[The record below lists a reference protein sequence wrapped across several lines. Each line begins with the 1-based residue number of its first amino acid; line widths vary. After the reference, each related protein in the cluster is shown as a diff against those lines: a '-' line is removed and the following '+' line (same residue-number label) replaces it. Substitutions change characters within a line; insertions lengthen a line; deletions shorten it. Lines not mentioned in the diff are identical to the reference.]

1 MTYFEERQH
10 ARQPWLVALILGIAA
25 LAWGILIQQ
34 VGRGKAVGN
43 NPISDWGIVVLWLLA
58 GIGLPAF
65 LFGLR
70 LETRVES
77 DKITIRLRPF
87 TTREIQSGQI
97 ARFYAR
103 SYKPLREY
111 GGWGVRG
118 FGANRAYNMSGDQGM
133 QLELV
138 DGSRVLIGTQRPRE
152 LETAIAKMTDRP
164 PSLVA

>member
-10 ARQPWLVALILGIAA
+10 ARQPWMVALILGIAA

-34 VGRGKAVGN
+34 VVRGKAVGN
-43 NPISDWGIVVLWLLA
+43 NPISDWGVVVLWLLA

-70 LETRVES
+70 LETRVET
-77 DKITIRLRPF
+77 DKIMVRLRPL
-87 TTREIQSGQI
+87 TTREIRSDQI

-118 FGANRAYNMSGDQGM
+118 FGSNRAYNMRGDQGV
-133 QLELV
+133 QLDLV
-138 DGSRVLIGTQRPRE
+138 DGSRVLIGTQRPGE
-152 LETAIAKMTDRP
+152 LETAIAAMLGRLAST
-164 PSLVA
+164 S

>member
-10 ARQPWLVALILGIAA
+10 ARQPWMVALILGIAA

-34 VGRGKAVGN
+34 VVRGKAVGN
-43 NPISDWGIVVLWLLA
+43 NPISDWGVVVLWLLA

-65 LFGLR
+65 FFGLR
-70 LETRVES
+70 LETRVET
-77 DKITIRLRPF
+77 DKIMVRLRPL
-87 TTREIQSGQI
+87 TTREIRSDQI

-118 FGANRAYNMSGDQGM
+118 FGSNRAYNMRGDQGV
-133 QLELV
+133 QLDLV
-138 DGSRVLIGTQRPRE
+138 DGSRVLIGTQRPGE
-152 LETAIAKMTDRP
+152 LETAIAAMLGRLAST
-164 PSLVA
+164 S